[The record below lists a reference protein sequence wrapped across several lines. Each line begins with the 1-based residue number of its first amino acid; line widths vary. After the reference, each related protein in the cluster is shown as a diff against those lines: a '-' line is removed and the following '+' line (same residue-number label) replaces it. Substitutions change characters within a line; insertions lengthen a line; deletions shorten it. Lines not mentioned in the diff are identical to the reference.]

1 MRQLLWKEGHD
12 IYRSPENH
20 WYQRHHGFFNGHTAF
35 GDDWLPISDWVEK
48 LLSALLHWP
57 GCRPTELL
65 TTIRQSKAAT
75 KLAIEDRLV
84 AIIAR
89 RGELTGT
96 LMLGLQA
103 LFPGKD
109 HSTRPLRGCIVQTV
123 IPKLADFDPTDLT
136 FSQPTIR
143 KRHRNHLAAAL
154 SAVERMLDLRET
166 HETRNGRLDWLILP
180 ELSVHPDDVKTHLM
194 WDANKVSS

>member
-1 MRQLLWKEGHD
+1 M
-12 IYRSPENH
+12 
-20 WYQRHHGFFNGHTAF
+20 
-35 GDDWLPISDWVEK
+35 
-48 LLSALLHWP
+48 
-57 GCRPTELL
+57 
-65 TTIRQSKAAT
+65 
-75 KLAIEDRLV
+75 